1 VILRLTS
8 TLTADIGDEVGDDAS
23 EGRGQ
28 RAPHLHRFN
37 DGEALACFDL
47 LALAGGSRAPVAGAE
62 RMIKAPRTNQR
73 VGLPL
78 KRGRRG
84 LIAPLA
90 TSD

>member
-28 RAPHLHRFN
+28 RALHLHHFD

-62 RMIKAPRTNQR
+62 RMIKAPRTNQL
-73 VGLPL
+73 VGLPVE
-78 KRGRRG
+78 KRTTRPDRTAGNV
-84 LIAPLA
+84 
-90 TSD
+90 